1 MEHPIPVSELPP
13 TVAKICGPSAP
24 PPVKLMAARG
34 MLPIPQ
40 PTDLVTVLYMLAHD
54 PAPTLAQPARETLLG
69 LPEDVARGAFAGE
82 LDPRVLDYL
91 ADAFGTK
98 ETLLAVVLRNP
109 RTADETFERVAGSAG
124 ESIAELIAI
133 NETRLLRRP
142 KIIEALYFNKRARMS
157 TVDRLIELAVRHGL
171 TLDGIPAFREI
182 AAAIEG
188 QPVLEP
194 EAGDEA
200 SPDDQLFSSA
210 LSLEDDGSWSLD
222 GGAPPSGAFADFD
235 SPDGPKP
242 AGGREGEPS
251 RGFDVSRLTVSQKIR
266 LALLGNAG
274 HRALLIRDPNRLV
287 AMAAIKSPAV
297 SDQEVAVVSQ
307 SRAVA
312 EDVIRYI
319 ADNRDW
325 TKSYIVKCNLVNNP
339 KTPIS
344 HSLRFLPHLRPG
356 DLRALAGNKNVPQAV
371 SNAARQILQRR
382 PGGH

>member
-1 MEHPIPVSELPP
+1 MEHPIPVSELSPA
-13 TVAKICGPSAP
+13 VAKICGPSAP

-54 PAPTLAQPARETLLG
+54 PTPTLAQPARETLLG
-69 LPEDVARGAFAGE
+69 LPEDVAKGAFGGE

-91 ADAFGTK
+91 ADAFRTK
-98 ETLLAVVLRNP
+98 EALLAAVLRNP
-109 RTADETFERVAGSAG
+109 RTADETFERVAGNAS
-124 ESIAELIAI
+124 ESVVELIAV

-157 TVDRLIELAVRHGL
+157 TVDRLIELAVRHGVN
-171 TLDGIPAFREI
+171 LDGIPAFREI

-194 EAGDEA
+194 EPGEEA
-200 SPDDQLFSSA
+200 SPDDLLFSSV
-210 LSLEDDGSWSLD
+210 LSLEDDGTWSLD
-222 GGAPPSGAFADFD
+222 GGAPPSGAFGDFD

-242 AGGREGEPS
+242 AGEGEAAAS

-297 SDQEVAVVSQ
+297 SDQEVAVISQ

-344 HSLRFLPHLRPG
+344 HSLRFLPHLRHG

>member
-1 MEHPIPVSELPP
+1 MDHPIPISELSPAL
-13 TVAKICGPSAP
+13 AKICGPSAP
-24 PPVKLMAARG
+24 APAKLMAARG

-54 PAPTLAQPARETLLG
+54 PTPALADAARQTLLG
-69 LPEDVARGAFAGE
+69 LPEDMAKAAFGGD

-91 ADAFGTK
+91 ADAVRNK
-98 ETLLAVVLRNP
+98 EDLLAVVLRNP
-109 RTADETFERVAGSAG
+109 RTADETFERVAGGAS
-124 ESIAELIAI
+124 ESIAELIAV
-133 NETRLLRRP
+133 NETRLLQRP

-157 TVDRLIELAVRHGL
+157 TVDRLIELAVRHGVVL
-171 TLDGIPAFREI
+171 EGIPAFREI
-182 AAAIEG
+182 AASIEG
-188 QPVLEP
+188 QPILEP
-194 EAGDEA
+194 EPGGEA
-200 SPDDQLFSSA
+200 SPDDVLFSTA
-210 LSLEDDGSWSLD
+210 LSFEDDGTWSLD
-222 GGAPPSGAFADFD
+222 GAPAATGAFGDFD
-235 SPDGPKP
+235 SADSPKP
-242 AGGREGEPS
+242 AGGRESASP

-297 SDQEVAVVSQ
+297 TDQEVAVISQ

-382 PGGH
+382 PGAH

>member
-13 TVAKICGPSAP
+13 AVAQICGPSAP
-24 PPVKLMAARG
+24 PPVKQMAARG
-34 MLPIPQ
+34 LLPIPQ
-40 PTDLVTVLYMLAHD
+40 PTHLVTVLYMLAHD
-54 PAPTLAQPARETLLG
+54 PVPTLAQSARETLLG
-69 LPEDVARGAFAGE
+69 LPEDVAQGALGGE
-82 LDPRVLDYL
+82 LDPRVLDYA
-91 ADAFGTK
+91 ADLFRAK
-98 ETLLAVVLRNP
+98 EALLEAVLRNP
-109 RTADETFERVAGSAG
+109 RTADETFERVAASAG
-124 ESIAELIAI
+124 ESIVELIAV
-133 NETRLLRRP
+133 NETRLLRCP

-182 AAAIEG
+182 AASMEG

-194 EAGDEA
+194 EAGGEA
-200 SPDDQLFSSA
+200 SPDDLLFRSV
-210 LSLEDDGSWSLD
+210 LSLEDDGTWSLD
-222 GGAPPSGAFADFD
+222 GGVPSGGAFGDFD

-242 AGGREGEPS
+242 AGERAGQAS

-274 HRALLIRDPNRLV
+274 HRALLVRDPNRLV

-297 SDQEVAVVSQ
+297 SDQEVVVISQ
-307 SRAVA
+307 SRAVV

-319 ADNRDW
+319 ADHRDW
-325 TKSYIVKCNLVNNP
+325 TKSYVVKCNLVNNP

-344 HSLRFLPHLRPG
+344 HSLRFLPHLRQG

-382 PGGH
+382 PGGR